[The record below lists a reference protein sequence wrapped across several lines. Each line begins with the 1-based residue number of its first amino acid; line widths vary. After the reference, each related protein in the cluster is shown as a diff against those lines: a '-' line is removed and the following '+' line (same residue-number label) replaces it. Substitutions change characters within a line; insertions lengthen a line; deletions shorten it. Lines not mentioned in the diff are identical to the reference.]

1 MMNNKLQ
8 KLFNIVLCILLVLCL
23 MQMNT
28 MNQELKSLRNTMNNQ
43 YNSIQNSVNAISSNV
58 RNQMEEANNLLT
70 DSGWSTGGLNI
81 EDKTAILSCY
91 VVPKEYSP
99 KGTVAELICNDKAV
113 PMQLVNGKYVA
124 EITLPLFEDMQ
135 ISTVQFTE
143 NGAIRTQQLNW
154 HISPRYDMVPS
165 VYMYHSGGNGYTYRG
180 ENITKYYD
188 GYLEIDVVHNGL
200 AKNLKEAEIV
210 TLLNGVE
217 TMRSTPKLEEINSNE
232 DTAHYRTEFNQTL
245 EVKAGDTVEMYM
257 TVKDENGWIYRGIL
271 EDVEVGQDGNH
282 KYTHDGFPAEAD
294 IYDADG
300 NLLFEGYKN

>member
-1 MMNNKLQ
+1 MNNKLQ
-8 KLFNIVLCILLVLCL
+8 KLLNIVMCILLVLCF

-113 PMQLVNGKYVA
+113 PMQLENGKYVA
-124 EITLPLFEDMQ
+124 EIILPLFEEMQ

-154 HISPRYDMVPS
+154 HISPRNDLVPS
-165 VYMYHSGGNGYTYRG
+165 AYINFSGEYGHKYGGKSITRYYNGYA
-180 ENITKYYD
+180 EVD
-188 GYLEIDVVHNGL
+188 FQHNGFAQL
-200 AKNLKEAEIV
+200 SEDVEIV
-210 TLLNGVE
+210 SIINGEEVD
-217 TMRSTPKLEEINSNE
+217 RST
-232 DTAHYRTEFNQTL
+232 QTL
-245 EVKAGDTVEMYM
+245 EAKRGDAYLSHCRIQFEKSFELKEGDTIELYM
-257 TVKDENGWIYRGIL
+257 TVTDNNGWIYRGIL
-271 EDVEVGQDGNH
+271 DKVTIGPKGEPISDREER
-282 KYTHDGFPAEAD
+282 FAEAD
-294 IYDADG
+294 IYDANG
-300 NLLFEGYKN
+300 NLLFEGYKK

>member
-1 MMNNKLQ
+1 
-8 KLFNIVLCILLVLCL
+8 
-23 MQMNT
+23 
-28 MNQELKSLRNTMNNQ
+28 
-43 YNSIQNSVNAISSNV
+43 
-58 RNQMEEANNLLT
+58 
-70 DSGWSTGGLNI
+70 
-81 EDKTAILSCY
+81 
-91 VVPKEYSP
+91 VPYL
-99 KGTVAELICNDKAV
+99 AAAL
-113 PMQLVNGKYVA
+113 
-124 EITLPLFEDMQ
+124 
-135 ISTVQFTE
+135 
-143 NGAIRTQQLNW
+143 
-154 HISPRYDMVPS
+154 
-165 VYMYHSGGNGYTYRG
+165 
-180 ENITKYYD
+180 ENIDKMPQSTFD
-188 GYLEIDVVHNGL
+188 ELEIDVVHNGL